1 MQTLDLPTE
10 IRSVLREFSTCEA
23 ATVNRQG
30 QPITWPT
37 CVGYLAQLFSYDIAT
52 QAQGSLPTL
61 MGRDME
67 RPTLFSAFLDELQ
80 QSPIPTVVV
89 FEDVHWA
96 DEATLDLIKF
106 LGRRIPHLPIL
117 FLVTYRDTEL
127 SLDHPLWSVIGD
139 LPGNA
144 VAHLRLTPLSEQ
156 AVTCLANL
164 AHRPAEQLYAVTG
177 GNPFFVTEVLASDT
191 PGVSL
196 MVRDAVLARIARISS
211 AARTLLEMASVV
223 PNRTERWLLEA
234 VLGSASLALEECL
247 TSGMLSLD
255 HTTVAFR
262 HELAR
267 QAIEST
273 LSPLRQQTLHRQV
286 LQAMLD
292 HAENASQTA
301 RLVPGSLLVVDRL
314 VGQGPEIDVRWTGGC
329 PGALSHQDDDHVLP
343 GV

>member
-1 MQTLDLPTE
+1 MLDLPPE
-10 IRSVLREFSTCEA
+10 IRSVRREFSTCEA

-30 QPITWPT
+30 QPT

-89 FEDVHWA
+89 FEDVPWA

-144 VAHLRLTPLSEQ
+144 VARLRLAPLS
-156 AVTCLANL
+156 
-164 AHRPAEQLYAVTG
+164 EQLYAVTG

-286 LQAMLD
+286 LQAILD

-301 RLVPGSLLVVDRL
+301 RFVHHALGAHDGTLVARYAPLAGKK
-314 VGQGPEIDVRWTGGC
+314 
-329 PGALSHQDDDHVLP
+329 AAAQD
-343 GV
+343 

>member
-144 VAHLRLTPLSEQ
+144 VARLRLAPLS
-156 AVTCLANL
+156 
-164 AHRPAEQLYAVTG
+164 EQLYAVTG

-211 AARTLLEMASVV
+211 TARTLL
-223 PNRTERWLLEA
+223 
-234 VLGSASLALEECL
+234 VLVCGAKW
-247 TSGMLSLD
+247 
-255 HTTVAFR
+255 
-262 HELAR
+262 
-267 QAIEST
+267 IK
-273 LSPLRQQTLHRQV
+273 
-286 LQAMLD
+286 
-292 HAENASQTA
+292 
-301 RLVPGSLLVVDRL
+301 RLVKSIEAQQFSIRV
-314 VGQGPEIDVRWTGGC
+314 
-329 PGALSHQDDDHVLP
+329 
-343 GV
+343 

>member
-127 SLDHPLWSVIGD
+127 SLDHPLWSVFGD
-139 LPGNA
+139 LPLSRGQQCA
-144 VAHLRLTPLSEQ
+144 RSGHLGPFLCQRGQTEDLLHLRW
-156 AVTCLANL
+156 
-164 AHRPAEQLYAVTG
+164 
-177 GNPFFVTEVLASDT
+177 
-191 PGVSL
+191 
-196 MVRDAVLARIARISS
+196 
-211 AARTLLEMASVV
+211 TL
-223 PNRTERWLLEA
+223 PR
-234 VLGSASLALEECL
+234 
-247 TSGMLSLD
+247 
-255 HTTVAFR
+255 
-262 HELAR
+262 
-267 QAIEST
+267 
-273 LSPLRQQTLHRQV
+273 
-286 LQAMLD
+286 
-292 HAENASQTA
+292 
-301 RLVPGSLLVVDRL
+301 
-314 VGQGPEIDVRWTGGC
+314 
-329 PGALSHQDDDHVLP
+329 
-343 GV
+343 